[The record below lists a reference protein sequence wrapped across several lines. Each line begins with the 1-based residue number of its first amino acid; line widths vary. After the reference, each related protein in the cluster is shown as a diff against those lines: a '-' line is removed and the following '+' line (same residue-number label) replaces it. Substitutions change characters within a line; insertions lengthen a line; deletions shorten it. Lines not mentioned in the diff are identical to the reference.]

1 MSGLWQNEILLT
13 SLLAWAIAQGLK
25 VPLTLLTSH
34 KWDFNRLVSPGGM
47 PSSHSALVT
56 ALATSVGRVRGLEAP
71 ETAIAIVLAFSSY
84 V

>member
-56 ALATSVGRVRGLEAP
+56 ALATFRWACAWFGGTRDGDCYC
-71 ETAIAIVLAFSSY
+71 FGF
-84 V
+84 